1 MNKWAGLVFVVIAG
15 LISIAFVVLASTR
28 DLTALENTLLQVAS
42 LGLGLWGSYLMGKE
56 SAKDAARDL
65 IKPHARSAF
74 RRLISLYKSLSRLA
88 IAIQSSREAVAQ
100 NAQAI
105 AVLDRLEAMVTE
117 QIGTADDA
125 LEDWN
130 DLVPDEVASLTAQL
144 QQIKGPTL

>member
-1 MNKWAGLVFVVIAG
+1 MNRWTGLVFVGIAG
-15 LISIAFVVLASTR
+15 AISVAFLILAYVR
-28 DLTALENTLLQVAS
+28 DLTALENTLLQITS

-56 SAKDAARDL
+56 SAKEAARDL

-88 IAIQSSREAVAQ
+88 YAIQTSRDSVAG
-100 NAQAI
+100 NVQAI

-130 DLVPDEVASLTAQL
+130 DLVPDEISTLKTQL
-144 QQIKGPTL
+144 QTIKGPTA